1 MSLFPSKLMRSIFRL
16 ICALNVFGKIVNI
29 FIVKNRFKLK
39 VQWKGCKVCMHNIWP
54 NIQTADHPIINSNN
68 PRGHPDCVI
77 LAWRPKK
84 KGKGENDRLFM
95 KFMSLFSFI
104 TVTNYCWKFAEK
116 KFTVFPHIV
125 FAETIWENTVYIY
138 SLIDWV
144 GAYWGSPKLG
154 WTWSE
159 RIKTKF

>member
-1 MSLFPSKLMRSIFRL
+1 MAWSLQFLGNLRKNKDFVFLPVPILPGWLKILHFKNSYSWLYLQMSLFPSKLMRSIFRL
-16 ICALNVFGKIVNI
+16 ICALNVFGKKVNI

-39 VQWKGCKVCMHNIWP
+39 VQWKGCKVCMHNTWP

-95 KFMSLFSFI
+95 KFLLLSQIIVENLQ
-104 TVTNYCWKFAEK
+104 K
-116 KFTVFPHIV
+116 K
-125 FAETIWENTVYIY
+125 
-138 SLIDWV
+138 
-144 GAYWGSPKLG
+144 
-154 WTWSE
+154 
-159 RIKTKF
+159 R